1 MTTTDSRYEFG
12 RNWTRYVKR
21 SFNDER
27 LEIAKRHLLTLIGR
41 NDLQGVEFLDIGC
54 GSGIH
59 SLAAFRAGAE
69 RIHSFD
75 YDPDSVR
82 ATELVRE
89 YAGKPS
95 TWTVERGDVLDEAYL
110 ATLGK
115 WRFVY
120 SWGVLHHTGDVWRA
134 LANAQRLVTDGGTF
148 YIALYSAEMQK
159 DPEFWLRIKQ
169 EYNKADSLKRWRM
182 ECWYVWNYVMCRRIW
197 RLPHLIKRIVEYRFS
212 RGMSFFADV
221 RDWLGGWPMQF
232 VHDQEVV
239 DFLEGK
245 CGFKLVNIKTGE
257 ACTEFVLYRPPSP
270 QYRPPCPRSFAFAG
284 ILASAT
290 FLEKPKSAY
299 PDNAL

>member
-1 MTTTDSRYEFG
+1 MGTTDIAHASEVRAGERFEFG
-12 RNWTRYVKR
+12 KNWQRFLSVL
-21 SFNDER
+21 NPER
-27 LEIAKRHLLTLIGR
+27 IAQAEVSLKTALRVESLEGLR
-41 NDLQGVEFLDIGC
+41 FLDA
-54 GSGIH
+54 GSGSGLF
-59 SLAAFRAGAE
+59 SLAARRLGA
-69 RIHSFD
+69 RVHSFD
-75 YDPDSVR
+75 YDPASV
-82 ATELVRE
+82 ACTTELRRR
-89 YAGKPS
+89 YAPGDPN
-95 TWTVERGDVLDEAYL
+95 WTVESGSVLDAAYL
-110 ATLGK
+110 GKLGT
-115 WRFVY
+115 FDVVY

-169 EYNKADSLKRWRM
+169 EYNEADSLKRWRM

-257 ACTEFVLYRPPSP
+257 ACTEFVLYRPPV
-270 QYRPPCPRSFAFAG
+270 AAV
-284 ILASAT
+284 SA
-290 FLEKPKSAY
+290 
-299 PDNAL
+299 ALPA